1 MRLFVIWNFKK
12 NILIYQDDLIL
23 LLCSPKVE
31 VLIAEKYPNT
41 KIINGRL
48 IGKKIKKTVINDY
61 NDLITNFSLC
71 LNKNKKTLRSKFQIK
86 ADNINTW
93 WFNLLSNRDS
103 EVITSYR
110 SFFHIKIIEFI
121 LKSYQIDKL
130 KFIGVKKNIYSYF
143 KIYYKH
149 LFKNKKEITFTNIFF
164 YFKIILRQFLSRT
177 KYLFSVILTYFIIKF
192 FYRKPR
198 LNKKKKKLG
207 LVNFIDWGFEISKK
221 YKITLDKYFKELSY
235 NLKIKNVN
243 HNYLLKLDINTV
255 PNLKYDKI
263 KLIKSVSKNPKYLL
277 IDSYI
282 SLSDIFKFYFYY
294 WIDLFTLIK
303 SLNTIKKSKNKY
315 FVLLKEDFFYHG
327 LSTEVMKN
335 CIISNAF
342 KNLFNDNSQYKICL
356 TFLEN
361 FLFTRSLALGLN
373 NSNTNTKLHA
383 MQHCTYSIGN
393 TQAYMNSN
401 HEYKKSNID
410 NLMQPHFQKI
420 FVMGKENKKLF
431 QSFGYNSNEVLL
443 FGSTRYHHVQ
453 LNNINTKNKN
463 NKIFKI
469 LIPLAFNDELH
480 LHLIRAYLCSKFV

>member
-1 MRLFVIWNFKK
+1 
-12 NILIYQDDLIL
+12 LIL

-243 HNYLLKLDINTV
+243 HNYLLKLDIN
-255 PNLKYDKI
+255 
-263 KLIKSVSKNPKYLL
+263 
-277 IDSYI
+277 
-282 SLSDIFKFYFYY
+282 
-294 WIDLFTLIK
+294 
-303 SLNTIKKSKNKY
+303 
-315 FVLLKEDFFYHG
+315 
-327 LSTEVMKN
+327 
-335 CIISNAF
+335 
-342 KNLFNDNSQYKICL
+342 
-356 TFLEN
+356 
-361 FLFTRSLALGLN
+361 
-373 NSNTNTKLHA
+373 
-383 MQHCTYSIGN
+383 
-393 TQAYMNSN
+393 
-401 HEYKKSNID
+401 
-410 NLMQPHFQKI
+410 
-420 FVMGKENKKLF
+420 
-431 QSFGYNSNEVLL
+431 
-443 FGSTRYHHVQ
+443 
-453 LNNINTKNKN
+453 
-463 NKIFKI
+463 
-469 LIPLAFNDELH
+469 
-480 LHLIRAYLCSKFV
+480 